1 MTRHCDIEENWNIIV
16 IGILISLGIIIT
28 YLPQYY
34 KMRRNQS
41 VYGISMWMLFLGNVA
56 NYTNFIGALLSEWK
70 YIHCCSQVSSKS
82 CNTVLSPLIQM
93 AIPWLCISIYYC
105 LYIYY
110 QRLNLDYQ
118 TSVELL
124 IFKSYF
130 GIVVLI
136 IGTIIGIILSFLD
149 PFDSGI
155 AIAGDVFNIISA
167 ICCVIQ
173 WAPQIKT
180 TYQLKNIGTISLI
193 SLGLQAPG
201 SFAIFY
207 YQDVY
212 YKGNLSIGVPYLVA
226 GIQQTILF
234 IMGYYYQYTYPLE
247 SYGTYMSHRSLQ
259 GAPTES
265 SENLT
270 SGQISLRI
278 RKDNYRWGYH
288 PIGRYR
294 YSESSRL
301 SSFWNKIQNSNNS
314 RTRRRSR
321 SGISWQIGD
330 DNGLRDSEYSEVT

>member
-1 MTRHCDIEENWNIIV
+1 MTHNTTKYCDIEDNWNIIV
-16 IGILISLGIIIT
+16 IGILISIGIIIT

-93 AIPWLCISIYYC
+93 AMPWLCISIYYS

-118 TSVELL
+118 TSIELK
-124 IFKSYF
+124 IFKLYF

-136 IGTIIGIILSFLD
+136 IGTIIVIILSYFD
-149 PFDSGI
+149 PYDSGI
-155 AIAGDVFNIISA
+155 IIAGDVFNIISA

-180 TYQLKNIGTISLI
+180 TYQLKNIGNISLI

-207 YQDVY
+207 YQDIY

-234 IMGYYYQYTYPLE
+234 IMGYYYQYTY
-247 SYGTYMSHRSLQ
+247 
-259 GAPTES
+259 
-265 SENLT
+265 
-270 SGQISLRI
+270 
-278 RKDNYRWGYH
+278 DYRWGYH
-288 PIGRYR
+288 QIGRYR
-294 YSESSRL
+294 TSELTRL
-301 SSFWNKIQNSNNS
+301 SSFWNKIRNSNNS
-314 RTRRRSR
+314 RPRRRSR

-330 DNGLRDSEYSEVT
+330 DNDVRNLKYSEVT